1 MSKVRLNWTMN
12 EFYADGGTT
21 RFADRIA
28 AALGIHA
35 STIKVVAVYK
45 GSVVV
50 EFFVTTEDDDS
61 NPTKTLTELSSKL
74 SDKLAKGQISLGA
87 PILNAYT
94 GGENVDVPLPK
105 GTTKAPAF
113 KRPAGTEAKPK
124 VKEYIKKGED
134 FEWGDKKN
142 EQFAV
147 SQVVVGTAADDAEAK
162 VDDNKAKV
170 PILILVIV
178 LAILVTIV
186 AVIAI
191 RFCIL
196 ASQKA
201 KLTSIKKSE
210 ARAEAELEPQLDERD
225 FDDIFA

>member
-1 MSKVRLNWTMN
+1 M
-12 EFYADGGTT
+12 
-21 RFADRIA
+21 
-28 AALGIHA
+28 
-35 STIKVVAVYK
+35 
-45 GSVVV
+45 
-50 EFFVTTEDDDS
+50 
-61 NPTKTLTELSSKL
+61 
-74 SDKLAKGQISLGA
+74 GA

-94 GGENVDVPLPK
+94 AGENIDIPLPE

-113 KRPAGTEAKPK
+113 KRPEGTEIKPK

-147 SQVVVGTAADDAEAK
+147 SQVVVGTSADDAEAK
-162 VDDNKAKV
+162 VDDDKAKV

-178 LAILVTIV
+178 LAILITIV

-201 KLTSIKKSE
+201 RLTSIKKTE
-210 ARAEAELEPQLDERD
+210 ARAEAQLEPQLDERD
-225 FDDIFA
+225 FDDIFNQKGSSKKQNADVTTTQMAGVNATRAERNQNTASKMIADV